1 MSEAMFQH
9 VRVIG
14 KKFEGSSVVL
24 DNMWFE
30 NCSFEN
36 CEVFYSG
43 GPTETRSCRFK
54 APIYIGVCHLSDV
67 RFTRRSGRFSQVA

>member
-1 MSEAMFQH
+1 MSEAAFQH

-43 GPTETRSCRFK
+43 GPAVISESGFK
-54 APIYIGVCHLSDV
+54 LQIHKLG
-67 RFTRRSGRFSQVA
+67 